1 MSTESLYFV
10 GANYRGQSQLS
21 RFLREGIWELGW
33 QGDENNKQYVKMA
46 SLLNKIESGD
56 QILIKSTFT
65 RKYNLPFKNPNN
77 NYYSV
82 MRLSA
87 RGTVTENIGDGHT
100 LKVDWEEDFKPK
112 DWYFYT
118 SRETI
123 WQVKRD
129 TTLHEVNDLINF
141 ALNDQEQN
149 YQIYLKEQS
158 NYVATNEEV
167 KEVSLDNFY
176 VWYEEHKDVLL
187 PKAKEGAKEN
197 RKLQEDFLKDWPL
210 EKLSS
215 MTLDDYVIGKGA
227 ENNSLCYQLE
237 FGKYSNLFLGI
248 KGGSSGKFGIYWHN
262 IKEQYCGPNN
272 QIIPETE
279 VEKYFNNLKSELI
292 EILNAGI
299 KGDFESKFFNKDG
312 QANSFYNRPNV
323 LTKLLCAYSPKGMY
337 SGINMN
343 KFHKEVFDKLY
354 EVKGR
359 GGVYKQNLDLT
370 KIISEA
376 IPELDSELLGYSLW
390 EYRNFIT
397 GETEDEVLNNKSE
410 FINEYSNTLI
420 NEKNIIY
427 RGAPGT
433 GKTFLSNQIASDIVS
448 NGRTDKIE
456 ELDSEESERICFV
469 QFHPSYDYSDFVE
482 GLRPKID
489 KQGNMGFKL
498 ENGIF
503 KQFVLKAIENYE
515 NGKKSHEEQQK
526 EANTKNKILSYLDEV
541 NLGEDVFEISSGNK
555 FYIESFSE
563 ETIEI
568 NIPGNAISKAVTLK
582 VKKLKDILEAG
593 VNFKKGKD
601 INEYFSSHRR
611 QEDSYYF
618 ALYNKVKNY
627 NLKDSNA
634 DAVESVKPFIFIIDE
649 INRGEISK
657 IFGELFFS
665 IDPSYR
671 GNKQGV
677 YTQYANMHDEDEPK
691 FYIPKNIY
699 IIGTMND
706 IDRSVDTFDFAMRR
720 RFTFIEISAE
730 DSANAMGLNS
740 KVHDQML
747 RLNEAIITIG
757 NLSTDYQIGA
767 SYFREID
774 IEESRDECPIW
785 NHKLKPLLRDYFRG
799 EANAISK
806 VTQIESRYFNE
817 G

>member
-1 MSTESLYFV
+1 MSSENLYFV
-10 GANYRGQSQLS
+10 GAHFGGQSQLS
-21 RFLREGIWELGW
+21 RFKKEGIWELGW
-33 QGDENNKQYVKMA
+33 QGDEKNKQYIKMA
-46 SLLNKIESGD
+46 SLLNKIEPGD
-56 QILIKSTFT
+56 PIIIKSTFT
-65 RKYNLPFKNPNN
+65 KKYNLPFNNPNN

-87 RGTVTENIGDGHT
+87 RGKVIENIGDGHT
-100 LKVDWEEDFKPK
+100 LKVEWEENFNPK

-118 SRETI
+118 GRETI

-129 TTLHEVNDLINF
+129 TTLPEVNDLINF
-141 ALNDQEQN
+141 ALNDHEQN
-149 YQIYLKEQS
+149 YQIFLKDQD
-158 NYVATNEEV
+158 NYVATNDEV

-176 VWYEEHKDVLL
+176 MWFEEHKDVLL
-187 PKAKEGAKEN
+187 QKAREGTKEN
-197 RKLQEDFLKDWPL
+197 SKLQEDFLKDWPL
-210 EKLSS
+210 EKLAS

-227 ENNSLCYQLE
+227 ENNSFCYQLE

-248 KGGSSGKFGIYWHN
+248 KGGSSGKFGIYWHKM
-262 IKEQYCGPNN
+262 KEQYCGPNN
-272 QIIPETE
+272 QVIPETE
-279 VEKYFNNLKSELI
+279 AEKYFNNLKSELI

-299 KGDFESKFFNKDG
+299 KGDFESKVFDNNG
-312 QANSFYNRPNV
+312 QVNSFYSRSNM
-323 LTKLLCAYSPKGMY
+323 LTKLFCIYSPKGMY

-343 KFHKEVFDKLY
+343 KNHKEVFDKLY

-359 GGVYKQNLDLT
+359 GGVYKQNHALT

-376 IPELDSELLGYSLW
+376 IPELNSELLGHILW
-390 EYRNFIT
+390 EYLNFIT
-397 GETEDEVLNNKSE
+397 GETEDEVVSNKSE

-420 NEKNIIY
+420 SEKNIIF

-456 ELDSEESERICFV
+456 ELDPEESDRICFV

-489 KQGNMGFKL
+489 NQGNMGFKL

-503 KQFVLKAIENYE
+503 KKFVLKAIENYE
-515 NGKKSHEEQQK
+515 KSIKSQEEQQK
-526 EANTKNKILSYLDEV
+526 EADTKNRILSYLDEV
-541 NLGEDVFEISSGNK
+541 NLGEEVFEISSGNK
-555 FYIESFSE
+555 FYIESFSD

-568 NIPGNAISKAVTLK
+568 KIPGNAISKALTLK
-582 VKKLKDILEAG
+582 VKKLKDILDAG
-593 VNFKKGKD
+593 VEFKKGKD

-618 ALYNKVKNY
+618 ALYHKIKSYKVTGSNKDVM
-627 NLKDSNA
+627 
-634 DAVESVKPFIFIIDE
+634 ESVKPFVFIIDE

-657 IFGELFFS
+657 IFGELLFS

-671 GNKQGV
+671 GNKQCV
-677 YTQYANMHDEDEPK
+677 YTQYANMHEEDEQK
-691 FYIPKNIY
+691 FYIPKNVY

-730 DSANAMGLNS
+730 DSANAMDLND
-740 KVHDQML
+740 KVRFQML

-757 NLSTDYQIGA
+757 GLSTDYQIGA
-767 SYFREID
+767 SYFREI
-774 IEESRDECPIW
+774 ENAESRDECPIW
-785 NHKLKPLLRDYFRG
+785 THKLKPLLRDYFRG
-799 EANAISK
+799 ETNASSK
-806 VTQIESRYFNE
+806 VSQIESQYFNE

>member
-1 MSTESLYFV
+1 MSSENLYFV
-10 GANYRGQSQLS
+10 GADFGGQSQLS
-21 RFLREGIWELGW
+21 RFKKEGIWELGW
-33 QGDENNKQYVKMA
+33 QGDEKNKQYIKMV
-46 SLLNKIESGD
+46 SLLNKIEPGD
-56 QILIKSTFT
+56 PIIIKSTFT
-65 RKYNLPFKNPNN
+65 KKYNLPFNNPNN

-87 RGTVTENIGDGHT
+87 RGKVIENIGDGHT
-100 LKVDWEEDFKPK
+100 LKVEWEENFNPK

-118 SRETI
+118 VRETI

-129 TTLHEVNDLINF
+129 TTLPEVNDLINF
-141 ALNDQEQN
+141 ALNDHEQN
-149 YQIYLKEQS
+149 YQIFLKDQD
-158 NYVATNEEV
+158 NYVATNDEV

-176 VWYEEHKDVLL
+176 AWYEEHKDVLL

-215 MTLDDYVIGKGA
+215 MTLDDYVIGKGP

-299 KGDFESKFFNKDG
+299 KGNFESKFFNKDG
-312 QANSFYNRPNV
+312 QVNSFYNRPNV

-337 SGINMN
+337 SGIDMN

-376 IPELDSELLGYSLW
+376 IPELDSGLLGYPLW

-397 GETEDEVLNNKSE
+397 GETEDEVINNKSE
-410 FINEYSNTLI
+410 FINEFSNTLI
-420 NEKNIIY
+420 SEKNIIF

-456 ELDSEESERICFV
+456 ELDSKESERICFV

-526 EANTKNKILSYLDEV
+526 EADTKNKILSYLDEV

-582 VKKLKDILEAG
+582 AKKLKDILEAG

-618 ALYNKVKNY
+618 ALYNKIKNY

-774 IEESRDECPIW
+774 IEESRDDCPIW